1 MLLYLE
7 IDVSF
12 YLSLR
17 LSVIFWNFLLTVTV
31 QQKKKKFYFDN
42 VQECSLF
49 DEVYRVLSDHDV
61 IYGGPSSSI
70 WLHHVIHF
78 LLWW

>member
-12 YLSLR
+12 TSASASPCEQSLFYI
-17 LSVIFWNFLLTVTV
+17 LKFVIDGFPSLLCNR
-31 QQKKKKFYFDN
+31 KNN

-49 DEVYRVLSDHDV
+49 DEVYRVLTDHDV
-61 IYGGPSSSI
+61 IYGGSRS
-70 WLHHVIHF
+70 
-78 LLWW
+78 